1 MKDVASAAYTI
12 LCLLLSVV
20 FLFATMLS
28 VMVALGLVADNPL
41 AGVFCAVVFWLATSK
56 YRKIFIERVQDVQ
69 KSIKPPDD
77 NDDTSDNSF

>member
-28 VMVALGLVADNPL
+28 VMVALGLMADNPL
-41 AGVFCAVVFWLATSK
+41 AGVFCTVVFWMAASK
-56 YRKIFIERVQDVQ
+56 YRKIFLQRVEDVQ
-69 KSIKPPDD
+69 KSIKPPKDHD
-77 NDDTSDNSF
+77 ESDDTF